1 MTKTALLCAGG
12 TGGHMF
18 PAQALAEELK
28 VRGWAVD
35 LATDERGL
43 RYSADFPVR
52 AVHTIPSAT
61 FGSKNPIALVR
72 SATLLFKGYF
82 AARRIL
88 SSLGPS
94 VAVGFGGYPTL
105 PSMFAASHKS
115 VPLVLHEQN
124 AVLGRANKL
133 LSSRAHAVA
142 AGFAGEGLPDHAVIT
157 GNPLR
162 PTVLEIARRLD
173 GLTGGGQAYTAS
185 VGDAPFHLLVFGGSQ
200 GASYFGETVPAAIAL
215 LPQSVRKRLRLTL
228 QARPDTVETVRAALD
243 GLVDSV
249 EIAHFFDD
257 MPARIEKA
265 HLVIS
270 RAGASTVSEIAAIG
284 RPALLVP
291 YPHALDHDQAANA
304 QQLVE
309 RGGAHVVKQSDLDA
323 AALSDHIH
331 RAMLE
336 PDRLAQQAQAAAMT
350 AQPDATDQ
358 LADLVEMVAHGRYK
372 PTR

>member
-18 PAQALAEELK
+18 PAQALAVELNG
-28 VRGWAVD
+28 RGWHVE

-43 RYSADFPVR
+43 RYSDGFPVR

-61 FGSKNPIALVR
+61 FGSKNPIALTR
-72 SATLLFKGYF
+72 SAITLLKGYL
-82 AARRIL
+82 AARRVV
-88 SSLGPS
+88 SSFGPS
-94 VAVGFGGYPTL
+94 ISVGFGGYPTL
-105 PSMFAASHKS
+105 PPMFAASHKG

-142 AGFAGEGLPDHAVIT
+142 AGFAGAGLPDHAVIT

-162 PTVLEIARRLD
+162 PDVLEIARRLD
-173 GLTGGGQAYTAS
+173 ALTGGEQAYAAS
-185 VGDAPFHLLVFGGSQ
+185 SGDAPFHLLVFGGSQ
-200 GASYFGETVPAAIAL
+200 GASYLGETVPAAIAL
-215 LPQSVRKRLRLTL
+215 LPENVRKRLRLTL
-228 QARPDTVETVRAALD
+228 QARPDTVESVRSALKGVVD
-243 GLVDSV
+243 GA
-249 EIAHFFDD
+249 EISHFFDD

-309 RGGAHVVKQSDLDA
+309 RGAAHVVKQSDLNA
-323 AALSDHIH
+323 AAMSDHIQ
-331 RAMLE
+331 RAMHE
-336 PDRLAQQAQAAAMT
+336 PERLAQQAKAAAM
-350 AQPDATDQ
+350 
-358 LADLVEMVAHGRYK
+358 
-372 PTR
+372 